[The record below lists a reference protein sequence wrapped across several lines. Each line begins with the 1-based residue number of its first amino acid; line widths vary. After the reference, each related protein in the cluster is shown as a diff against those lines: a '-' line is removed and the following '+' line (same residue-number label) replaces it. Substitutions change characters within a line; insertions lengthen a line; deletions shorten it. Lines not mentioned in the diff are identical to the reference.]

1 MLSFELQS
9 PTDSSAPHVAA
20 GVSIKQAE
28 SGLNILQATEPSVN
42 GFRQLDNQ
50 DSPAETPGKLLKVIF
65 CKFYRDLKFPI
76 YIHPLSIKLNYFL

>member
-9 PTDSSAPHVAA
+9 LTDSSAPLVAA

-28 SGLNILQATEPSVN
+28 SGLNMLQATEPSVN

-50 DSPAETPGKLLKVIF
+50 ESPAETPGKLLEFIS
-65 CKFYRDLKFPI
+65 CKSYSARI
-76 YIHPLSIKLNYFL
+76 